1 MSTVTARISDELND
15 RLSRLAKKIDRP
27 KSYIVAKAIEE
38 YTLELQEEI
47 EDYNDAMEILAR
59 NEPTIPLE
67 DVIKKLGFAEKFG
80 LKNE

>member
-27 KSYIVAKAIEE
+27 KGYIIAKAIEE

-67 DVIKKLGFAEKFG
+67 EVITKLGFAEKFG